1 MITTAEIQTINYSSN
16 DCTVR
21 IPVFENAS
29 SEFPVVLTAKFISL
43 PGIFNGY
50 LVGDIVWVA
59 FYNNLYSQPIVIG
72 KVYQGIMAE
81 NETDATGKLKIEGGT
96 VHCSDFIASNS
107 AKLPADTIITGV
119 EAEFNSLTKIISQ
132 LKNLNLYG
140 SLSGADGD
148 KIASAVRAVTTN
160 GELSGLEING
170 TIYPVTASGMSDII
184 NGGTAD
190 TPDSAYT
197 STYGGGDATSLP
209 EEIPS
214 PPTTDGTYTLQCI
227 MENGIAHYRWISND

>member
-21 IPVFENAS
+21 LPIFENVS
-29 SEFPVVLTAKFISL
+29 SEFPAVVTAKFISL

-50 LVGDIVWVA
+50 LVGDTVWVA
-59 FYNNLYSQPIVIG
+59 FYNNYYSQPVIIG
-72 KVYQGIMAE
+72 KVYQGIAAE

-96 VHCSDFIASNS
+96 VHCSDFIVSNS
-107 AKLPADTIITGV
+107 AKLPADTTITGV
-119 EAEFNSLTKIISQ
+119 DTEFNSLTKIISQ

-148 KIASAVRAVTTN
+148 KIASAIRAVTTG

-170 TIYPVTASGMSDII
+170 VIYPITSSGLSDII
-184 NGGTAD
+184 NGGMAD

-197 STYGGGDATSLP
+197 STYGGGNAASLP

-214 PPTTDGTYTLQCI
+214 PPTDVDGVYTLQCI
-227 MENGIAHYRWISND
+227 MENGVAHYR